1 VKLGCDVVSISTDK
15 KFTHLAWR
23 EQDKDLARVSFQM
36 GSDPT
41 GRIGRVFGVYDDASG
56 FTLRGTF
63 LISPDLRLLNSEVN
77 FYNLGRNIDE
87 LLRKL
92 KANVFMSRKVG
103 ESCPSTWKNEGDRTL
118 TPPAPKPAK
127 G

>member
-1 VKLGCDVVSISTDK
+1 MKLGCDVVSISTDK
-15 KFTHLAWR
+15 KFSHLAWR

-41 GRIGRVFGVYDDASG
+41 GRIARIFGVYDEASG
-56 FTLRGTF
+56 FALRGTF
-63 LISPDLRLLNSEVN
+63 VISPDLRLLNSEVN
-77 FYNLGRNIDE
+77 FYNLGRSIDE
-87 LLRKL
+87 LLRKV

-118 TPPAPKPAK
+118 VPPAAKPA
-127 G
+127 GG